1 MLFSP
6 ISIKSYYRNS
16 RCKNQ
21 NWRYQKQ
28 WHGNSLVIAD
38 VNLIAREFQKH
49 EYFLKN
55 HFVDKTIILKQA
67 AAILKENANTFAEK
81 TSDYQPCPGH
91 QPLINLA
98 KILEDQPRLF
108 WAFIGV
114 LYPLKILISGA
125 SDSTNLLL
133 MSFSK
138 DLFFAV
144 LMGSSLL

>member
-1 MLFSP
+1 MFGLKRIQTRQWFGSSTQGEKLKELDMCFQMF
-6 ISIKSYYRNS
+6 ISFVWDIDFKYIN
-16 RCKNQ
+16 K
-21 NWRYQKQ
+21 
-28 WHGNSLVIAD
+28 
-38 VNLIAREFQKH
+38 

-67 AAILKENANTFAEK
+67 AAILKEDANTFAEK
-81 TSDYQPCPGH
+81 TSDHQPCPGH

-108 WAFIGV
+108 WTFIDV